1 MPTWQQSARIA
12 TAKVLLI
19 QRGPTMTLGQ
29 FKAAFMPSITDKA
42 VRNRISRG
50 DCPAMRD
57 GMFDTQEVG
66 DWWDSIVLER
76 AGPSARS

>member
-1 MPTWQQSARIA
+1 MATPNNPSARIA

-19 QRGPTMTLGQ
+19 QYGPTMTLGQ

-66 DWWDSIVLER
+66 DWWDSHRPGAAPI
-76 AGPSARS
+76 AA